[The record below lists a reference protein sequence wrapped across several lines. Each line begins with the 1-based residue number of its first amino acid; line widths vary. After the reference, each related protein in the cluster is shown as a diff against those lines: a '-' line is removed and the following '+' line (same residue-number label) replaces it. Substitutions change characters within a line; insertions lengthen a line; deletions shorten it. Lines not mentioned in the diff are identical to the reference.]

1 MLRLPLTPLSL
12 RRLLD
17 GDVGDLGAAEK
28 LRGQSGRNLSVD
40 LNDAWSVTDE
50 AAFLRF
56 IGPLIDGWHVQRCHT
71 VHNKPTIKDED
82 WRCQNV
88 ERCGP

>member
-28 LRGQSGRNLSVD
+28 LRGQSGRNFSVD
-40 LNDAWSVTDE
+40 LNDVRALLPAVHQASQALSCWYWRGPPFGE
-50 AAFLRF
+50 PPAQLRSRF
-56 IGPLIDGWHVQRCHT
+56 S
-71 VHNKPTIKDED
+71 
-82 WRCQNV
+82 
-88 ERCGP
+88 